1 MLNRNTSRSVTSL
14 IIMATVGLVFVCAL
28 ALLGVMQYTYSGS
41 MYRQFQDRVGAEAKQ
56 LGQYYFRAVGE
67 AQRQLDALGEDNSIR
82 VTLQLGVEYQM
93 RERLAAFA
101 AAAPD
106 MLFFLRSTDS
116 QRLYSASD
124 ASIPIEAHEFS
135 MQPSPQTSRL
145 SLTSEGRFY
154 VASTRQ
160 IRNRSQIVGTAV
172 GMYFF
177 RPPAEG
183 VLLDKTDYS
192 LLVLHLGAFR
202 DLQTGRPVALRYTS
216 GTTDK
221 GVPQPCEVNGR
232 EGLLAATGFEGMY
245 YFASS
250 APLEE
255 LKRSNLANNVVVLLF
270 TGLLCSILAY
280 IIGMRITGPLRAL
293 SESARSISLGEAR
306 LALPDGPSPIS
317 EVNDVLYALDAMLLN
332 LRKAEELARY
342 QLLFEEVMDAI
353 VIYDLDGRILECNGQ
368 ALDLMGTDRARML
381 SLSMQDL
388 VGQEYGQK
396 MWQMLEMLRKTPS
409 GNSLAKRQFEMRIVP
424 VEGDVFHAEM
434 HIRKLRYQDQDA
446 VLCVIRDIS
455 TRLAAENA
463 LRKAMQDA
471 EDANRAKSGF
481 LASMSHEIRT
491 PMHSVLGFVD
501 MLETS
506 GLNDEQRRYLEML
519 RGSGELLLDL
529 INDILDFSKIEAG
542 HIELEHIPF
551 SLEGLFERVFSM
563 TGVQAAQKGLETI
576 LYFAPDVPEKVVG
589 DPNKLQ
595 QILLNLLSNSLKFT
609 SLGHVITTVHVR
621 QRTGGSVT
629 LEISV
634 KDTGIGIP
642 IIKQQSIFEVF
653 TQADSSTARK
663 YGGTGLGLAITKRLV
678 EYLGGTI
685 SVESRPGHG
694 ATFTF
699 TCVLPLP
706 EGAVRLA
713 EETSPPLLAGKRL
726 LLVDD
731 NPVTLHY
738 LVLTLA
744 NHGAEVV
751 EAFSVQEAQNHLEQ
765 QNGSGATGFDGII
778 MGSDLP
784 ELDGVSA
791 HRQMLKRFG
800 AQLPPTLLYMD
811 SSHSAQGGKTL
822 PQNALP
828 MLAKPAVPGRLVSV
842 VDALLNETLAA
853 DMKLKPEEGDIIE
866 DTVLSGRVLIAED
879 SSANRMLMGFYLK
892 DSPFTFDYA
901 EDGNEAV
908 AKFRAGIFDMVIMDI
923 QMPGMDGYAATQAIR
938 DFEVESG
945 RQPVPIIALTANAYA
960 EDREKCL
967 AAGCSDYL
975 TKPAKKQDV
984 LDKLKQHMAR

>member
-1 MLNRNTSRSVTSL
+1 MLKRNTSRSVTSL
-14 IIMATVGLVFVCAL
+14 IIVATVGLVFVCAL
-28 ALLGVMQYTYSGS
+28 ALLAVMQYTYSGS

-56 LGQYYFRAVGE
+56 LGQYYFRGMGE

-106 MLFFLRSTDS
+106 LHLYLRAADS
-116 QRLYSASD
+116 QRVYAATD
-124 ASIPIEAHEFS
+124 GPIPIEAHEFS
-135 MQPSPQTSRL
+135 LQPAPQTSSL

-154 VASTRQ
+154 VASTRP
-160 IRNRSQIVGTAV
+160 IRNRSQVVGTAV

-177 RPPAEG
+177 QPPAEG
-183 VLLDKTDYS
+183 VLLEKEDYS

-202 DLQTGRPVALRYTS
+202 DLRTGRPASVQYTS
-216 GTTDK
+216 GVTDK
-221 GVPQPCEVNGR
+221 GIPQPCLVEGR
-232 EGLLAATGFEGMY
+232 EGLLAATGFEGIY

-255 LKRSNLANNVVVLLF
+255 LKRSNLLNNVVVLLF
-270 TGLLCSILAY
+270 TSVLCSILAY
-280 IIGMRITGPLRAL
+280 FIGLKITGPLRAL
-293 SESARSISLGEAR
+293 AESARSISLGQAR
-306 LALPDGPSPIS
+306 LALPEGVTPIT
-317 EVNDVLYALDAMLLN
+317 EVNDVLHALDAMLVN

-353 VIYDLDGRILECNGQ
+353 IIYDLDGRILECNAQ
-368 ALDLMGTDRARML
+368 ALDLMGTERNRML

-388 VGQEYGQK
+388 VMQEYGQK
-396 MWQMLEMLRKTPS
+396 MWQVLEMVRKTPAGS
-409 GNSLAKRQFEMRIVP
+409 PLAKRQFEMRIMP
-424 VEGDVFHAEM
+424 VEGDAFHAEM
-434 HIRKLRYQDQDA
+434 HIRKLRYQEQDA

-455 TRLAAENA
+455 PRIAAENA
-463 LRKAMQDA
+463 LRKAMQNA
-471 EDANRAKSGF
+471 EEANRAKSGF

-491 PMHSVLGFVD
+491 PMHSVLGLVD
-501 MLETS
+501 MLQAS
-506 GLNDEQRRYLEML
+506 GLNEQQSRYLQML
-519 RGSGELLLDL
+519 RGSGEVLLDL

-551 SLEGLFERVFSM
+551 GLEGLFERVYSM
-563 TGVQAAQKGLETI
+563 TSVQAAQKGLETI
-576 LYFAPDVPEKVVG
+576 LYIAPDVPEKVVG

-609 SLGHVITTVHVR
+609 ALGHVITTVHVL
-621 QRTGGSVT
+621 QRVENNVT
-629 LEISV
+629 LEIAV

-642 IIKQQSIFEVF
+642 IIKQQSIFDVF

-678 EYLGGTI
+678 EYLGGAI
-685 SVESRPGHG
+685 SVESRPGQG

-706 EGAVRLA
+706 EQSSVSGSAP
-713 EETSPPLLAGKRL
+713 SLAGRRV

-744 NHGAEVV
+744 NYGAESV
-751 EAFSVQEAQNHLEQ
+751 EAFSVQEAQNQLER
-765 QNGSGATGFDGII
+765 QNGQGATRFNAII
-778 MGSDLP
+778 MGSDLA

-800 AQLPPTLLYMD
+800 SMLPPTLLYLD
-811 SSHSAQGGKTL
+811 SSHSPQGGKTL
-822 PQNALP
+822 PQTGLP
-828 MLAKPAVPGRLVSV
+828 ILAKPATPGKLISV
-842 VDALLNETLAA
+842 LEGLLNNTLAPGLSITSA
-853 DMKLKPEEGDIIE
+853 EGSSMD
-866 DTVLSGRVLIAED
+866 DSDQTGKVLIAED

-892 DSPFTFDYA
+892 DSPYTCDYA

-908 AKFRAGIFDMVIMDI
+908 AKFREGQFDAVIMDI

-938 DFEVESG
+938 SFETETG
-945 RQPVPIIALTANAYA
+945 KRRVPIIALTANAYA

-967 AAGCSDYL
+967 AAGCDDYL
-975 TKPAKKQDV
+975 AKPAKKQAV
-984 LDKLKQHMAR
+984 LEKLRHHLAR